1 MTEFEAPAPARN
13 PGGLVGA
20 YLKFMTALAGLSM
33 GAVITIMITQV
44 IARYVFNASLIWAEE
59 LCRYILVWQ
68 TFLFIG
74 VAYHYGELAILD
86 VISTLVGPRVRLLIR
101 TLVSLPVMYFLFLLI
116 EAGLAHAGRFKRQM
130 IPAVDFIWTSL
141 TGAPAQLPVFWI
153 YVSVPIGCA
162 ILLVHFA
169 LGLMDEAR
177 TVLRAEG
184 AASSNQAAG

>member
-1 MTEFEAPAPARN
+1 MTEFEAPAARKD

-86 VISTLVGPRVRLLIR
+86 ILSNLVGPRMRLLIR
-101 TLVSLPVMYFLFLLI
+101 TLVALPVMYFLFLLI
-116 EAGLAHAGRFKRQM
+116 QTGLVHASRFKRQT
-130 IPAVDFIWTSL
+130 IPAIDFIWTSL
-141 TGAPAQLPVFWI
+141 TGAPAHLPVFWI
-153 YVSVPIGCA
+153 YVSVPIGCG

-169 LGLMDEAR
+169 LSLLDDAR
-177 TVLRAEG
+177 HVLRPTRV
-184 AASSNQAAG
+184 ASSNQAAG